1 MPPKFQAGI
10 HLAAKP
16 GRSQT
21 MNHLHLQPTG
31 CRLGLPTWRSSLRGP
46 TWVRV
51 KAGKTKTYGHRHLVS
66 PMTHPSE
73 HTFDP
78 RVKSGQTGSN
88 QKTNFWR
95 LQPAGCRPGLRNR
108 RPRSNQVA
116 VKPGKTNLTNSSGG
130 SGPVKPGQTKMSHWQ
145 LQPTGCRSGLPP
157 RRSGLRWQTEVRLVK
172 PGQTKINHWH
182 LQPADCRPDLRTRRP
197 RSNQVTVKAG
207 KTKTHRHR
215 HLVSLFSHPSDHS
228 FDLRVKPGQSGS
240 NQKTNFWHLQP
251 ADCRPGHPTRCPCI
265 RCRSCV
271 RVKAGKT
278 RTYGHG
284 DLVSPFTHLFCAFPF
299 DLVSR
304 IYRTH
309 SCFQC

>member
-1 MPPKFQAGI
+1 MPPKFQAGV

-95 LQPAGCRPGLRNR
+95 LQPAGCRPGLPTRRPGLRCQAVLGAVKPDKTKLNDSSAESKPVKPSQTKINHWQLQSTGCRPGLRNR

-157 RRSGLRWQTEVRLVK
+157 RRSGLRWQAEVRLVK

-207 KTKTHRHR
+207 KTKKQPFASPSTCFVPF
-215 HLVSLFSHPSDHS
+215 HLISFRVFTGHILASNVKNHHPAAH
-228 FDLRVKPGQSGS
+228 
-240 NQKTNFWHLQP
+240 
-251 ADCRPGHPTRCPCI
+251 
-265 RCRSCV
+265 
-271 RVKAGKT
+271 
-278 RTYGHG
+278 
-284 DLVSPFTHLFCAFPF
+284 
-299 DLVSR
+299 
-304 IYRTH
+304 
-309 SCFQC
+309 

>member
-31 CRLGLPTWRSSLRGP
+31 CRLGLPTWRSSLRCP

-66 PMTHPSE
+66 PITRPTE

-78 RVKSGQTGSN
+78 RVKSGQT
-88 QKTNFWR
+88 
-95 LQPAGCRPGLRNR
+95 
-108 RPRSNQVA
+108 
-116 VKPGKTNLTNSSGG
+116 
-130 SGPVKPGQTKMSHWQ
+130 
-145 LQPTGCRSGLPP
+145 
-157 RRSGLRWQTEVRLVK
+157 
-172 PGQTKINHWH
+172 
-182 LQPADCRPDLRTRRP
+182 
-197 RSNQVTVKAG
+197 
-207 KTKTHRHR
+207 
-215 HLVSLFSHPSDHS
+215 
-228 FDLRVKPGQSGS
+228 GS

>member
-1 MPPKFQAGI
+1 
-10 HLAAKP
+10 
-16 GRSQT
+16 

-31 CRLGLPTWRSSLRGP
+31 CRLGLPTWRSSLRCP

-66 PMTHPSE
+66 PITRPTE

-95 LQPAGCRPGLRNR
+95 LQPAGCRPGLPTR
-108 RPRSNQVA
+108 RPGLRCQAVLGA
-116 VKPGKTNLTNSSGG
+116 VKPGKTKLDDSSAE
-130 SGPVKPGQTKMSHWQ
+130 SKP
-145 LQPTGCRSGLPP
+145 
-157 RRSGLRWQTEVRLVK
+157 VK

-182 LQPADCRPDLRTRRP
+182 LQPADCRPDLPTRRP
-197 RSNQVTVKAG
+197 RSNQVAVKAG

-299 DLVSR
+299 DRFSR